1 MKPLTV
7 ANIALSYGAATGNL
21 IAYGY
26 RGNTISLILSIV
38 FTLLLA
44 FWIWRG
50 TKENRLCKDMKALIN
65 DMAKQLIAHGGIY
78 MEYKQNLVKPST
90 KESE

>member
-7 ANIALSYGAATGNL
+7 ANIALSYGAATANL

-26 RGNTISLILSIV
+26 RGNTISLILIIV

-50 TKENRLCKDMKALIN
+50 IKENRLRKDMQTLIN
-65 DMAKQLIAHGGIY
+65 DMAKQIIANGGIY
-78 MEYKQNLVKPST
+78 MEHKPNPVKPFT
-90 KESE
+90 KETE